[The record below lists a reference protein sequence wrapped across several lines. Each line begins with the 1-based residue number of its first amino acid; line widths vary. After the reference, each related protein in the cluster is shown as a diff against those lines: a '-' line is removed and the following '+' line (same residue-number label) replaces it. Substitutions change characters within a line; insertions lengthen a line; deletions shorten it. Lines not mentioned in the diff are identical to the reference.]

1 MSVVTARIPD
11 ALDKDLTE
19 VAKSMERSK
28 NFIILKAIQNY
39 SHKIS
44 VVTSTLIIF
53 IETDGQK
60 LNGFYT
66 LITKTKQIEYIDLTE
81 NNNDSIKLKVKNNS
95 KQPENS
101 R

>member
-1 MSVVTARIPD
+1 MT
-11 ALDKDLTE
+11 
-19 VAKSMERSK
+19 
-28 NFIILKAIQNY
+28 ILKAIQNY

-81 NNNDSIKLKVKNNS
+81 NNNDSIKLNVKNNS